1 MNAAGQ
7 PKPNRCRRLAS
18 VMALFLVA
26 GCSIDEADEI
36 ADTWMHGNV
45 FGSGWT
51 AGPGAVHVNADDS
64 AIIRIFE
71 ANIVQ
76 DACGADP
83 TKGRRIEIT
92 MGCFQTGRYE
102 AVTDAPWI
110 VEAWNDRTGIRDAY
124 SLIQIDLAQRQVGG
138 ELSGRARF
146 GSAQSGDLVE
156 GRFEATVCS
165 IDGQ

>member
-1 MNAAGQ
+1 MKSAGR
-7 PKPNRCRRLAS
+7 PKLPCGLLAS
-18 VMALFLVA
+18 LAASILVA

-36 ADTWMHGNV
+36 ADTWMHGSI
-45 FGSGWT
+45 FGSAWK

-64 AIIRIFE
+64 AIVRIFE
-71 ANIVQ
+71 AGAVQ
-76 DACGADP
+76 DACSADP

-92 MGCFQTGRYE
+92 MGRFQTGRYE
-102 AVTDAPWI
+102 AATDAPWI
-110 VEAWNDRTGIRDAY
+110 VEAWNERTGLRDAY

-156 GRFEATVCS
+156 GHFEATVCS